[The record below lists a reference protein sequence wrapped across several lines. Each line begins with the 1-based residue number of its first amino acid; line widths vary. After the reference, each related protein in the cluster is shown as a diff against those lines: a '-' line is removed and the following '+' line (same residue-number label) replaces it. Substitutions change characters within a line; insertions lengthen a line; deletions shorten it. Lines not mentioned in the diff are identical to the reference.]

1 MQILYEK
8 DYDKLSS
15 QEKDKCYEMVDCD
28 GVVCY
33 ARPKD
38 TARTI
43 VVKHLGKKI
52 PVTDFYTP
60 EVFTDELLHKL
71 DEEVIK
77 PNFELPSS
85 DSMMDVEEF
94 LEDGFNGDE

>member
-1 MQILYEK
+1 MADENG
-8 DYDKLSS
+8 
-15 QEKDKCYEMVDCD
+15 E
-28 GVVCY
+28 VCY

-43 VVKHLGKKI
+43 VVKHLGTKI
-52 PVTDFYTP
+52 PVAELWSP
-60 EVFTDELLHKL
+60 KVFTDELLHKL

-85 DSMMDVEEF
+85 DSFADVEE
-94 LEDGFNGDE
+94 LVDVEE